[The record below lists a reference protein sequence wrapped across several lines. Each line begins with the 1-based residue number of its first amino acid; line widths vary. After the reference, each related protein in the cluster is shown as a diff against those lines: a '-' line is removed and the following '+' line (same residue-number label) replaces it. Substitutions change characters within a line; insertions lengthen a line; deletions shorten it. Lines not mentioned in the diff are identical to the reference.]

1 MTLLNKTLKVQEGKF
16 IHRFDVGFKIT
27 TERIW
32 FQRQPFSKILN
43 RYIKTFK
50 GYKWHGFEKEPVKKW
65 SIANCPRNVFQLM
78 YSWGENPYEWF
89 ERPLEEMTAS
99 DFTRPAFEEL
109 GFKMEPQQIDM
120 VARALTYHYQ
130 IWGAEQGLG
139 KSLAGIELMERS
151 GVKDWWLT
159 GPKSALASV
168 DQEFIKW
175 GLDPSINVN
184 IISYAMLTKK
194 IRYDFGNF
202 DVPQGLICDESSS
215 LKNPS
220 AKRTEAVQ
228 CLADLIREKYAMDGY
243 VIEMTGTPTAKDP
256 LEAWSQCEIAW
267 PGYLKE
273 GSHRAFERRYAVV
286 EEREDMDGVV
296 YCPRVGWKEE
306 EIARMPGRYKGLMT
320 IYRKKDWLDLPEK
333 VFKRVYLKPSAKIL
347 RVAKSLCNVAPN
359 VITALTWTRALSS
372 GFQYTNLE
380 TGTEKCEVCGGTGKY
395 QQENPWATDDVCPNC
410 AGEGHT
416 PAYERHTRMVKCPK
430 DGALRDILDENENH
444 GRIVISASFRGSI
457 DRCLKICKQR
467 GWAVCCV
474 DGRGWRAYDN
484 QGGSLKLPPVTK
496 DREGH
501 PLLHFWET
509 NEGKVA
515 FVANP
520 GSARFGLTLT
530 AAHTMVFYDNNFS
543 AEHRL
548 QMIDRIHRMSM
559 NLILGATIIDLVHLP
574 IDQMVLDTLDSN
586 REMELLSIGALDEM
600 LGDEESDELLE
611 EEE

>member
-1 MTLLNKTLKVQEGKF
+1 MALLNKTLKVQEGKF
-16 IHRFDVGFKIT
+16 IYKFDVGLKIDEEWIT
-27 TERIW
+27 

-43 RYIKTFK
+43 RFIKTFK
-50 GYKWHGFEKEPVKKW
+50 GYKWMGFQDPPVKKW
-65 SIANCPRNVFQLM
+65 KIKHCPRNIFQLM
-78 YSWGENPYEWF
+78 HAWGDNPYEWF
-89 ERPLEEMTAS
+89 ERPLMELTEA
-99 DFTRPAFEEL
+99 DFTRPQFKEL
-109 GFKMEPQQIDM
+109 GLKIEPQQIDM

-151 GVKDWWLT
+151 GIKDWWLA

-184 IISYAMLTKK
+184 IISYDILTKK
-194 IRYDFGNF
+194 IRYDFGKF
-202 DVPQGLICDESSS
+202 EIPQGLICDESSS

-220 AKRTEAVQ
+220 AKRSEAVQ
-228 CLADLIREKYAMDGY
+228 CLADLIREKYQMDGY

-256 LEAWSQCEIAW
+256 LEVWSQAEIAW

-273 GSHRAFERRYAVV
+273 GSHRAFERRYAIV

-306 EIARMPGRYKGLMT
+306 EIARMPKRYKGLMT
-320 IYRKKDWLDLPEK
+320 IYRKKDWLNLPEK
-333 VFKRVYLKPSAKIL
+333 KFKRIQLEPSAKIL

-380 TGTEKCEVCGGTGKY
+380 SGTEKCEVCGGTGKY
-395 QQENPWATDDVCPNC
+395 KPENPWAIDDVCPNC

-416 PAYERHTRMVKCPK
+416 QVYERYTRMVKCPK

-444 GRIVISASFRGSI
+444 GRVVISASFQGSI
-457 DRCLKICKQR
+457 DRCLKICEQR

-496 DREGH
+496 DRKGH

-530 AAHTMVFYDNNFS
+530 AAHTIVFYDNNFS

-574 IDQMVLDTLDSN
+574 VDEMVLDTLDSN
-586 REMELLSIGALDEM
+586 RKLELLSLDALGEM
-600 LGDEESDELLE
+600 LGEEESDELLE
-611 EEE
+611 EEA